1 MFTAVSRSL
10 LRQNKQTSL
19 CNNLLSTAKFS
30 SSNGFKRELP
40 LKDDKP
46 LQDVDPEL
54 AGLLLKEQKRQFNGI
69 ELIASENYTSRYVL

>member
-10 LRQNKQTSL
+10 IRQNKATA
-19 CNNLLSTAKFS
+19 LSTNLFSAAKFS
-30 SSNGFKRELP
+30 SSTGYKRELP

-54 AGLLLKEQKRQFNGI
+54 ADLMLKEQRRQFNGI